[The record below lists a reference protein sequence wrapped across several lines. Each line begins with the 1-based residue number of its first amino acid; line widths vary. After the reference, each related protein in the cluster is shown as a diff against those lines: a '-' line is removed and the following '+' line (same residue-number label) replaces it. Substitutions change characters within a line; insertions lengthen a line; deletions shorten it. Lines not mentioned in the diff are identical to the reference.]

1 MGDFNSFNQ
10 KSGDSI
16 NLSEIGD
23 KPFTITAVEDSPYTS
38 GEDST
43 PGVKITTEEN
53 WEKAD
58 GESVNKI
65 HTTRKAIVSML
76 TDDKFTEALA
86 KGETFK
92 VKCPAEKI
100 KSKSGGMG
108 YYTLV
113 AAD

>member
-10 KSGDSI
+10 KAGDSI
-16 NLSEIGD
+16 NLSELGD
-23 KPFTITAVEDSPYTS
+23 KVFTITAVESSPYIN
-38 GEDST
+38 GEEQTD
-43 PGVKITTEEN
+43 GVKITTKES

-58 GESVNKI
+58 GQKVNKV

-76 TDDKFTEALA
+76 LNDDFQSALA
-86 KGETFK
+86 KGETFR

-113 AAD
+113 SAE

>member
-10 KSGDSI
+10 KAGDSI
-16 NLSEIGD
+16 NLAELGD
-23 KPFTITAVEDSPYTS
+23 KPFTITKVESSPYVN
-38 GEDST
+38 GEEET
-43 PGVKITTEEN
+43 EGVKITTEEN

-58 GESVNKI
+58 GQKVNKI

-76 TDDKFTEALA
+76 LSEDFQSALA

-92 VKCPAEKI
+92 VKCPAEKV

-113 AAD
+113 AAE